1 MLFLYRPRQTWL
13 PYPSPRRGT
22 QQSAYNRQLQEKFS
36 ATRRVPPSPPGSDT
50 SPTSAPADEDSVWEG
65 DVTARLRD
73 LAQLHA
79 DGTLSDDEFAAAK
92 ARVLGTPP
100 LAP

>member
-22 QQSAYNRQLQEKFS
+22 QQSAYNRELQEKFS
-36 ATRRVPPSPPGSDT
+36 ATRRVPPPRPASTTTAAGPG
-50 SPTSAPADEDSVWEG
+50 AEA

-73 LAQLHA
+73 LGQLHA
-79 DGTLSDDEFAAAK
+79 EGALSDEEFAAAK
-92 ARVLGTPP
+92 AKVLGTSPP
-100 LAP
+100 AP

>member
-36 ATRRVPPSPPGSDT
+36 ATRRVPPCPPASDPGSIA
-50 SPTSAPADEDSVWEG
+50 APAGGGSGWEG
-65 DVTARLRD
+65 DVTARLKD

-92 ARVLGTPP
+92 AKVLETLP